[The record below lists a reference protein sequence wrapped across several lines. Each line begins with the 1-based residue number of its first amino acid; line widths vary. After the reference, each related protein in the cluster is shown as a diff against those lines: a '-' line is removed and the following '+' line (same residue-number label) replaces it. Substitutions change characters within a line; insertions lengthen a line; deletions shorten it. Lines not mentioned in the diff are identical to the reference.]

1 MLVFAI
7 MSNVIDANFLC
18 TRFPF
23 IFDITMK
30 FCQIEWNELPIVE
43 FVERKKWLHEPFPF
57 VMSFMLLICADFSHF
72 LSVSV
77 FVTLFYWRAH
87 FSSLWTRLIPKSS
100 SVVIFIV
107 VSSLREAS
115 EMDLCSVLRVTRN
128 HDILSYTHILSKWCN
143 FIYRVEKMHNAFL
156 YFNIIN
162 TYTCTQTHTHKLS
175 LIQKE

>member
-1 MLVFAI
+1 M
-7 MSNVIDANFLC
+7 D
-18 TRFPF
+18 
-23 IFDITMK
+23 
-30 FCQIEWNELPIVE
+30 
-43 FVERKKWLHEPFPF
+43 FVKRKKWLHEPFSF

-72 LSVSV
+72 LCVSV

-87 FSSLWTRLIPKSS
+87 FSSLWTRLISKSS

-115 EMDLCSVLRVTRN
+115 KMDLCFYLRVTRN
-128 HDILSYTHILSKWCN
+128 HDILSYIHILSKWCN

-162 TYTCTQTHTHKLS
+162 TYTCIHTQTHSHSYKKNKKFKKIASTCPGAK
-175 LIQKE
+175 